1 VSAAVRYCAIVG
13 VLASLAHG
21 CTDPGCIRNSECQ
34 TNYRC
39 LEQICTRGAGD
50 AGMTSTP
57 TTPTTP
63 TTPDRPDA
71 STPAEPDPTDDDA
84 GE

>member
-1 VSAAVRYCAIVG
+1 VRCCAILG
-13 VLASLAHG
+13 VLAGLAHG

-39 LEQICTRGAGD
+39 LEQVCTRSAGD
-50 AGMTSTP
+50 AGTTPTP
-57 TTPTTP
+57 TTPRDATIP
-63 TTPDRPDA
+63 ERPDT
-71 STPAEPDPTDDDA
+71 STPIEPDPIEDDDA